1 MDDDA
6 ARREA
11 ASHLA
16 RALAALD
23 LGDDPELARTPQLVA
38 DLLAEWRPR
47 PVPPA
52 SALRTTS
59 HDLIVLRDLPFHS
72 LCAHHLLPFFGT
84 CTIAYRPDGAIAG
97 LGWFP
102 RVLQTLAQRPQV
114 QERLAAQLVD
124 HLVQELGP
132 RSVGVR
138 LVARQMC
145 VELRGPR
152 SGGQFEVLALRGAD
166 DPALERALSGP

>member
-1 MDDDA
+1 MDDDQ

-11 ASHLA
+11 AGHLA

-47 PVPPA
+47 PPPPVV
-52 SALRTTS
+52 ALPTQSR
-59 HDLIVLRDLPFHS
+59 DLVVLRDLPFHS

-102 RVLQTLAQRPQV
+102 RVLQALAQRPQV
-114 QERLAAQLVD
+114 QERLAAQLAD
-124 HLVQELGP
+124 TIQQALGP
-132 RSVGVR
+132 QALGVR

-152 SGGQFEVLALRGAD
+152 SGGQFEVVALRGAPD
-166 DPALERALSGP
+166 SLVEASLR

>member
-1 MDDDA
+1 MDDEQ

-11 ASHLA
+11 AHHLA
-16 RALAALD
+16 KALAALD
-23 LGDDPELARTPQLVA
+23 LGEDPELARTPQLVA

-47 PVPPA
+47 PLPPV
-52 SALRTTS
+52 SPLPTS
-59 HDLIVLRDLPFHS
+59 SRDLIVLRDLPFHS

-102 RVLQTLAQRPQV
+102 RLLQTLAQRPQV
-114 QERLAAQLVD
+114 QERLAAQLAD
-124 HLVQELGP
+124 AVQQALQP
-132 RSVGVR
+132 QTTGVV

-145 VELRGPR
+145 VELRGAR
-152 SGGQFEVLALRGAD
+152 SGGQFEVQALRGSPDA
-166 DPALERALSGP
+166 ALEQALRLR